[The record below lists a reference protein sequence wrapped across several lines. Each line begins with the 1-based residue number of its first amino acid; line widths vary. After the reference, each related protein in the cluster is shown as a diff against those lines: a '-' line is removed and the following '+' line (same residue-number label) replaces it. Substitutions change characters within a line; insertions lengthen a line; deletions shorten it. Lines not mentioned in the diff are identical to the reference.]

1 MTFNIWMDVLGIPV
15 PHKVLGPALSSC
27 LCSEPIFLEQPP
39 FSVLTLHQK
48 ISSPKNHAIIFY
60 RMDNW
65 CFTIELLILNPIVN
79 TNLGTN
85 LDLSFHI
92 SCPVKYNLHSKGEL
106 LTK

>member
-48 ISSPKNHAIIFY
+48 IKLTQESCNNILQNGQLVFY
-60 RMDNW
+60 YRVID
-65 CFTIELLILNPIVN
+65 IKPLL
-79 TNLGTN
+79 
-85 LDLSFHI
+85 
-92 SCPVKYNLHSKGEL
+92 
-106 LTK
+106 